1 MIISSILDKKWKAGS
16 FLLIPA
22 IVISLLVF
30 YPSHSLDAANP
41 KKELSDIQ
49 KKLKQKKKKIKAVRK
64 KEKSILSE
72 LDGLDKNIKKN
83 QAEIKRYDKEIVQTK
98 AKLNKL
104 SKDIKSLGSNL
115 SEREKYL
122 RKRLETLYKQQYGG
136 NALILMSSNDYNDLI
151 KKSKYI
157 SMLAYHDSS
166 VLHQYKSSIKER
178 RDKKNNIEDLQ
189 KKLKKNKET
198 ASKRKRELRSNK
210 SRKDKLLATV
220 RSKRSSYERAIKEM
234 EQSSKD
240 LRKMMKKLAKKKVP
254 KAVVGKGFNAYK
266 GRLSWPINGKII
278 VPYGQ
283 YNDPKFNIKV
293 FKNGVEIKSSL
304 GARPRAVAG
313 GRVVYADWF
322 KGYGLL
328 LIVNH
333 GGGYHSLY
341 GHLTEIFHKP
351 GDIIKK
357 GTAIG
362 KIGESRLLNV
372 PTLYFEIRYKG
383 KPVNPTQWL
392 AKK

>member
-1 MIISSILDKKWKAGS
+1 MSLSSILNKRWEAGS
-16 FLLIPA
+16 PLLMPVILLSLLIACPSP
-22 IVISLLVF
+22 SLE
-30 YPSHSLDAANP
+30 AANP
-41 KKELSDIQ
+41 KKELSEIQ
-49 KKLKQKKKKIKAVRK
+49 KKLKQKKKKIKEVRK

-72 LDGLDKNIKKN
+72 LDSLDKNIKKN
-83 QAEIKRYDKEIVQTK
+83 QAELKRYSKEIAQSEARLK
-98 AKLNKL
+98 KL
-104 SKDIKSLGSNL
+104 SKDINSLGSNL
-115 SEREKYL
+115 SARETYL

-136 NALILMSSNDYNDLI
+136 NALLLMSSNDYNDLI

-166 VLHQYKSSIKER
+166 VLHQYKSSIKEQK
-178 RDKKNNIEDLQ
+178 DKKNSIEDLQ
-189 KKLKKNKET
+189 KKLKINKET
-198 ASKRKRELRSNK
+198 ASKRKRELRSGK
-210 SRKDKLLATV
+210 ARKDKLLATV

-234 EQSSKD
+234 EQSSKE
-240 LRKMMKKLAKKKVP
+240 LREMMKKLAKKKVP
-254 KAVVGKGFNAYK
+254 KAVVGKGFSTQK
-266 GRLSWPINGKII
+266 GRLNWPISGKII

-293 FKNGVEIKSSL
+293 FKNGVEIQSSL
-304 GARPRAVAG
+304 GAQPKAVAG

-328 LIVNH
+328 LILNH

-351 GDIIKK
+351 GDIIRR

-372 PTLYFEIRYKG
+372 PTLYFEIRHKG